1 MYELKVHEVTRESL
15 IALIDE
21 AQQRSRRHR
30 ADAAKLADRVIAQ
43 LVTLSRIKEVV
54 PGHMTVYAQ
63 WCESRYLDVVT
74 TVAEL
79 QFGVISVSRKKPR
92 ESYRSGSLHFS
103 VHER

>member
-21 AQQRSRRHR
+21 AHQRSRRHR
-30 ADAAKLADRVIAQ
+30 AAAAKLADRVIAQ
-43 LVTLSRIKEVV
+43 VV